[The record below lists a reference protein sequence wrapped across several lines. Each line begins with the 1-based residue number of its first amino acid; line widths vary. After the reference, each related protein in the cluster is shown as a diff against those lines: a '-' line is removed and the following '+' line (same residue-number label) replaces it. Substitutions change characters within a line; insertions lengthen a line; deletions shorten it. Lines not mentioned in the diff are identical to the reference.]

1 MDMDFS
7 PADEAFRAEVRQ
19 FLERALT
26 PELRRGGRLA
36 SGVFAEQDIALP
48 WQRKLHAQGWAA
60 PHWPVSAGGPGWS
73 PIQRYIFETE
83 SARAGAPVLPFMAL
97 KLVGPVIHTFGTHA
111 QKAAYL
117 PAILDGSDFWA
128 QGFSEPGSGSDL
140 ASLRTKAVL
149 EGSHYRVTG
158 SKIWTTQAQYANR
171 IFCLVRTDMGAKP
184 QRGISFLLMDMDM
197 PGITVRPIKSASGDH
212 EVNEVFFDDVLVPA
226 ENLVGGE
233 GEGWSIAK
241 FLLDNERGGS
251 CFAPAF
257 LVRIDRLR
265 QSARAQSDGN
275 GRSVA
280 DNPLFRDRLARTAI
294 AAEALEI
301 TELRV
306 LADMAAGQEP
316 GPISR
321 TTKLIASE
329 IRQEIDA
336 LAVDLYGYSGLQL
349 PEERPF
355 YRPDMPLAVGTTE
368 AQIASA
374 QYLNSR
380 AWSIFGGTSEIQL
393 NIIAKAALGL

>member
-7 PADEAFRAEVRQ
+7 AADETFRAEVRQ
-19 FLERALT
+19 FLERELT
-26 PELRRGGRLA
+26 PELRRGGRLT

-73 PIQRYIFETE
+73 PVQRYIFETE
-83 SARAGAPVLPFMAL
+83 CARAGAPVLPFMAL
-97 KLVGPVIHTFGTHA
+97 KLVGPVIYTFGTDA
-111 QKAAYL
+111 QKATYL

-140 ASLRTKAVL
+140 ASLRTKAVR
-149 EGSHYRVTG
+149 EGNVYRVNG

-171 IFCLVRTDMGAKP
+171 IFCLVRTNMQAKA
-184 QRGISFLLMDMDM
+184 QRGISFLLMDMDL
-197 PGITVRPIKSASGDH
+197 PGITVRPIKSVSGDH

-226 ENLVGGE
+226 ENLVGAE

-257 LVRIDRLR
+257 LVQIDRLR
-265 QSARAQSDGN
+265 RCARAQSDGN
-275 GRSVA
+275 GRSMA
-280 DNPLFRDRLARTAI
+280 ESPLFRDRLARTAI

-306 LADMAAGQEP
+306 LADMTAGREA

-355 YRPDMPLAVGTTE
+355 YGAEMPLAVGTAE